1 MGNATSILS
10 HLGLSDLW
18 KYVFNAMECRSNCC
32 EGAFVCDCITKE
44 VEVESD
50 SEGCLDCLG
59 CEERDY
65 TSESVEE

>member
-1 MGNATSILS
+1 MGSASSIFS

-59 CEERDY
+59 CEQADY